1 MIDHQEF
8 NHFTDIPFS
17 IYSRWLLS
25 WFKHD
30 KEHTIQRYDQF
41 TLNNN
46 ISTPCWAIYFHQDQN
61 FRSSSLSNFFSQFSV
76 KRSTYI
82 PWLALSFIP
91 CIRSSDHAWFNHLLG
106 TDIFGRPTSF
116 YSNSA
121 EQLLSTTLG
130 IAVQHLHHH
139 RVRFLS
145 SLSRLKAVVGEGYW
159 LPLDNAYSSPSEIG
173 DLFIE
178 VAASLSRAGEG
189 VSIGCPI
196 LLDLSIGY
204 WWILIH
210 FSDSTGGSKTFRCAK
225 IFAPICR

>member
-1 MIDHQEF
+1 M
-8 NHFTDIPFS
+8 
-17 IYSRWLLS
+17 
-25 WFKHD
+25 
-30 KEHTIQRYDQF
+30 
-41 TLNNN
+41 
-46 ISTPCWAIYFHQDQN
+46 
-61 FRSSSLSNFFSQFSV
+61 
-76 KRSTYI
+76 YI

-178 VAASLSRAGEG
+178 VAASLSRCRAGEG

-210 FSDSTGGSKTFRCAK
+210 FERAAQRRSAARKYLRQSVDNSSNSWRLIVYSVTDVNLLLCVSFRRSYSWNWKKFFKMYIEIITIRWK
-225 IFAPICR
+225 IDNIRVYLIYIEYRIL